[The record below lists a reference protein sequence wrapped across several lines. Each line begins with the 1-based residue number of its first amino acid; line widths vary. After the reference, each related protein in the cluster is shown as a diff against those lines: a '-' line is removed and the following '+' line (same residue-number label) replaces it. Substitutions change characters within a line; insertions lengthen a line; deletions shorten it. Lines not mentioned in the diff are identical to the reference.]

1 MVEFERGGTHV
12 YADLGYPNAQEMFRK
27 AQLTREIDK
36 IIKARRWSQQKAAE
50 VMGIPQLKLSE
61 MLRGRFLGIS
71 ETQMLEGLTRLGC
84 EIQSVLPASL
94 TLLANSGSGHQ
105 RCQGANENR
114 FSSFSRLDPR
124 KPRPQTDQIH
134 RCGNRDMLEARFG
147 LPPIA
152 AAA

>member
-84 EIQSVLPASL
+84 EIQITVGPARRRTAPGQVSVMF
-94 TLLANSGSGHQ
+94 
-105 RCQGANENR
+105 R
-114 FSSFSRLDPR
+114 
-124 KPRPQTDQIH
+124 
-134 RCGNRDMLEARFG
+134 
-147 LPPIA
+147 
-152 AAA
+152 